1 MPSPLSPPPR
11 PESQLSSA
19 ARERVI
25 ELLTRHFAN
34 DDLTEAQLDT
44 RLQSVYAA
52 RTADELDAIVSDLP
66 SLADTPR
73 LDTRIRA
80 TLSGQE
86 RRLAGV
92 VPRVLELKSR
102 MGYVELDLRDATF
115 APGVTTIDVRAFM
128 GYVEIRLPVGV
139 RVENH
144 GHALFGYFAVK
155 GIDED
160 SESIVRITGRA
171 IFGYAEVFLPDHEP
185 DDDEA
190 D

>member
-1 MPSPLSPPPR
+1 VPSLTPSPEPN
-11 PESQLSSA
+11 QLPTA

-34 DDLTEAQLDT
+34 DELTEAQLET

-52 RTADELDAIVSDLP
+52 RTPSELAAIVSDLP
-66 SLADTPR
+66 SLAEAPRDDT
-73 LDTRIRA
+73 LIKA

-86 RRLAGV
+86 RRLAGL
-92 VPRVLELKSR
+92 VPKALQLRAR
-102 MGYVELDLRDATF
+102 MGYVELDLRNATF
-115 APGVTTIDVRAFM
+115 APGITTIDVRALM

-144 GHALFGYFAVK
+144 GSALIGYIAVK
-155 GIDED
+155 GIEED
-160 SESIVRITGRA
+160 SETIVRITGRA
-171 IFGYAEVFLPDHEP
+171 VCGYAEIFLPDIP
-185 DDDEA
+185 ADEE

>member
-1 MPSPLSPPPR
+1 MPSPLTPAPDPL
-11 PESQLSSA
+11 PSA

-34 DDLTEAQLDT
+34 DELTEAQLEA
-44 RLQSVYAA
+44 RLQDVYAA
-52 RTADELDAIVSDLP
+52 RTMNDLDAITAGLP
-66 SLADTPR
+66 SLAVAPRADTN
-73 LDTRIRA
+73 IKA
-80 TLSGQE
+80 VLSGQE

-92 VPRVLELKSR
+92 VPRELKLKSR

-115 APGVTTIDVRAFM
+115 APGITTIDVRSFM

-160 SESIVRITGRA
+160 SESVVRITGRA
-171 IFGYAEVFLPDHEP
+171 VFGYAEVFLPDYE
-185 DDDEA
+185 DVEA
-190 D
+190 DEE

>member
-1 MPSPLSPPPR
+1 VHEPALP
-11 PESQLSSA
+11 SA

-25 ELLTRHFAN
+25 ELLTRSFAN
-34 DDLTEAQLDT
+34 DELTEAQLET

-52 RTADELDAIVSDLP
+52 RTPGELDAIVSDLP
-66 SLADTPR
+66 SLADVPR
-73 LDTRIRA
+73 VDTRIKA

-92 VPRVLELKSR
+92 VPRFLELKSR

-115 APGVTTIDVRAFM
+115 VPGITTIDVRSFM

-171 IFGYAEVFLPDHEP
+171 IFGYAEIFLPDHEP
-185 DDDEA
+185 DDESD
-190 D
+190 

>member
-1 MPSPLSPPPR
+1 MP
-11 PESQLSSA
+11 SA

-34 DDLTEAQLDT
+34 DEITEAQLET

-52 RTADELDAIVSDLP
+52 RTPGELDAIVSDLP
-66 SLADTPR
+66 SLADAPR
-73 LDTRIRA
+73 ADTSIRA

-86 RRLAGV
+86 RRLAGL
-92 VPRVLELKSR
+92 VPKLLQLRAR
-102 MGYVELDLRDATF
+102 MGYVELDLRNATF
-115 APGVTTIDVRAFM
+115 APGITTIDVRAFM
-128 GYVEIRLPVGV
+128 GYVEIRLPEGV

-144 GHALFGYFAVK
+144 GNAVLGYVAVK
-155 GIDED
+155 GIEED

-171 IFGYAEVFLPDHEP
+171 VFGYAEIFLPDTVA
-185 DDDEA
+185 DDEA